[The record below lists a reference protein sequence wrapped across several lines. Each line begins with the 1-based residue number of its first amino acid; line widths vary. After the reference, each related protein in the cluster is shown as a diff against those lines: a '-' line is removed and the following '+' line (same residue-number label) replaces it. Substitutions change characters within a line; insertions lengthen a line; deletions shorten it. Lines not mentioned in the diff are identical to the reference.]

1 MKYIFAPIDYA
12 SPEYDEAV
20 DLRTRVLRIPLGIE
34 FRAEDL
40 SEEYD
45 QHHFGLYD
53 ARGGLVACLV
63 FKDLGKG
70 CLKMRQVAVDP
81 ERQQS
86 GLGQTIVSFAEQWAR
101 RKGYKKIEL
110 AARDTAVPFY
120 LKQQYEVYGSPFIEV
135 GIPHTSMCKIL

>member
-45 QHHFGLYD
+45 QYHFGLYD
-53 ARGGLVACLV
+53 AGGGLAACLI
-63 FKDLGKG
+63 FKDMGKG
-70 CLKMRQVAVDP
+70 CIKMRQVAVDP
-81 ERQQS
+81 ERQRL
-86 GLGQTIVSFAEQWAR
+86 GLGKIIISFAEKWAKM
-101 RKGYKKIEL
+101 KGFGKIEL

-120 LKQQYEVYGSPFIEV
+120 LKQEYEVYGDPFIEV
-135 GIPHTSMCKIL
+135 GIPHTAMCKSL